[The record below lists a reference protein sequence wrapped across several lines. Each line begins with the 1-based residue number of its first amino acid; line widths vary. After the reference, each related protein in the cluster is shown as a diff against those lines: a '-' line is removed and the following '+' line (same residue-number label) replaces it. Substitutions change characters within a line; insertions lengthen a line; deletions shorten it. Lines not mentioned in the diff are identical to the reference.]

1 MDYTKETRKEAL
13 RTDWLSERREKGR
26 YVHQRSTD
34 RLDWESRTDGDSYST
49 YVFRDLKT
57 MDLMKRAHEIATMYA
72 RTIVPDRDIRVTV
85 GGNGSMTDG
94 RTILVAT
101 QHFDRTDI
109 TPGEKVDIFVGL
121 TVHECCH
128 VLYTDFKN
136 GAGMADDQVVRC
148 MTNLLE
154 DERIEEL
161 IGEEKPGL
169 ANFIWKAK
177 RHYFDRLKKE
187 MKASEDEG
195 TPIARMLNLLI
206 QIIRYPED
214 LDEKTL
220 GERTEE
226 LEKIRNIL
234 SPYPET
240 TKGCYEAAL
249 KIKDVIKKLIKEE
262 MQRREQQEQQQN
274 GDQSGQRQSGDGNR
288 QDDGQEGS
296 SAGGNNPEEGKDS
309 QDGGK
314 PQDGQHNANGS
325 AGKDPTREEVQ
336 KEYERQSKLDGTKE
350 LLDTLAKMTE
360 NQKDKRGHDPETVSK
375 EILRNRDAAD
385 IIEGKAELDAEGD
398 CLTRPGQRD
407 RRAYEESLNRVRKYI
422 PAMTKALSYRTREA
436 ESRLHGTRSG
446 RLDTNKLAEAIQG
459 AQNVHTR
466 ETRTT
471 SDRACVCVLVDE
483 SGSMRDK
490 RMLSARDTAVLITE
504 ALGRVR
510 NLEVFVYGF
519 TSGNRDCELTIY
531 KERKR
536 APNDS
541 LGSTGA
547 HSGTPTAEAVRG
559 AADRIRRLSKS
570 TCLMVVIT
578 DGMPDSSTK
587 TAENIKAA
595 EKDGFIVTGVGIN
608 SACGNMERLFG
619 AGNFTTLTDMGT
631 LANEIALTVR
641 GRLLK
646 AIKRRKTTF

>member
-1 MDYTKETRKEAL
+1 
-13 RTDWLSERREKGR
+13 
-26 YVHQRSTD
+26 
-34 RLDWESRTDGDSYST
+34 
-49 YVFRDLKT
+49 
-57 MDLMKRAHEIATMYA
+57 MKRAHEIATMYA

-101 QHFDRTDI
+101 QHFDHTGI

-136 GAGMADDQVVRC
+136 GAGMADDQIVRC

-169 ANFIWKAK
+169 ANFIWKTK
-177 RHYFDRLKKE
+177 RHYFSRLKKE

-195 TPIARMLNLLI
+195 TPLAKMLNLLI
-206 QIIRYPED
+206 EIIRYPED
-214 LDEKTL
+214 IDEKTL
-220 GERTEE
+220 DERTEE
-226 LEKIRNIL
+226 LEKIRDIL

-240 TKGCYEAAL
+240 TKECYEAAL
-249 KIKDVIKKLIKEE
+249 KIKDVIKELVKEE
-262 MQRREQQEQQQN
+262 MKRQEQQKQQQN
-274 GDQSGQRQSGDGNR
+274 GQKQQNR
-288 QDDGQEGS
+288 QQGQGTSGNQGQNESRNGQGQNGNGTPQNNGQEDSPASGS
-296 SAGGNNPEEGKDS
+296 STGDMKDDQEGGQQQNGRQNADGSAGGDS
-309 QDGGK
+309 AGG
-314 PQDGQHNANGS
+314 DS
-325 AGKDPTREEVQ
+325 AGKGPTDDEVR

-350 LLDTLAKMTE
+350 LLDALSKITE
-360 NQKDKRGHDPETVSK
+360 NQKDKYGRDPETVSK
-375 EILRNRDAAD
+375 EILRDRDAAD
-385 IIEGKAELDAEGD
+385 IIEGRAELDAGD
-398 CLTRPGQRD
+398 SCLTKPGQRD
-407 RRAYEESLNRVRKYI
+407 RREYQESLDRVRKYI

-436 ESRLHGTRSG
+436 EARLHGTKNG

-459 AQNVHTR
+459 AQNVYTR

-483 SGSMRDK
+483 SGSMHGD
-490 RMLSARDTAVLITE
+490 RMQSARDTAVLITE
-504 ALGRVR
+504 ALDRVK

-519 TSGNRDCELTIY
+519 TSGSRECQLTIY

-547 HSGTPTAEAVRG
+547 YSSTPTAEAIKG
-559 AADRIRRLSKS
+559 AAERIRRLSKS

-578 DGMPDSSTK
+578 DGVPDSSIK
-587 TAENIKAA
+587 TVESIKAA

-608 SACGNMERLFG
+608 SACGNMEQLFG
-619 AGNFTTLTDMGT
+619 AGNFATLTNMGT
-631 LANEIALTVR
+631 LANEIAMTVR

-646 AIKRRKTTF
+646 TIKRRKTTY